1 MIPPIAAEPIAYLGS
16 FPITNALVNA
26 WIAVVFFVVA
36 CWFLKRRITAGL
48 PGKFQNFAEA
58 VVEFFLGYVDQVT
71 HDRARSKRFL
81 PLVGS
86 FFIFILFSNWLG
98 QLPGTGSITV
108 TALVHG
114 SIEKVPLLRPAAS
127 DLNLTLAMAL
137 LSVIV
142 SHLLG
147 IITIGFFKHWNRFF
161 AVGNIINGFKKGG
174 INIMVGLIEAM
185 VGLIEFSA
193 EIAKVLSLSL
203 RLFGNI
209 FAGEVLITV
218 LYSLVAFILPL
229 PFMGLELIVGVVQ
242 AMVFAMLSLVYLTI
256 LTEKP
261 HGSEAEH
268 KQDEIG
274 EAHGTGH
281 LHDRHPSLA

>member
-26 WIAVVFFVVA
+26 WIAVAFFVIV
-36 CWFLKRRITAGL
+36 CYLVKRRLTSGV
-48 PGKFQNFAEA
+48 PGKLQNFAEA
-58 VVEFFLGYVDQVT
+58 VVEFCLGYVDQVT

-86 FFIFILFSNWLG
+86 FFLFILFSNWLG

-108 TALVHG
+108 TALVKG
-114 SIEKVPLLRPAAS
+114 SVEAVPLLRPAAS

-137 LSVIV
+137 LAVIT
-142 SHLLG
+142 SHVLG
-147 IITIGFFKHWNRFF
+147 IISIGFFKHWNRFF
-161 AVGNIINGFKKGG
+161 ALGNVVKGFQKGG
-174 INIMVGLIEAM
+174 INIVVGFIEVA

-218 LYSLVAFILPL
+218 LYSLLAFIMPL
-229 PFMGLELIVGVVQ
+229 PFIGLELIVGVVQ
-242 AMVFAMLSLVYLTI
+242 AMVFSMLSLVYLTI
-256 LTEKP
+256 LTDQP
-261 HGSEAEH
+261 HGAEAGH
-268 KQDEIG
+268 G
-274 EAHGTGH
+274 EKHAAARAPVPQT
-281 LHDRHPSLA
+281 A